1 MQLSAGISMPF
12 RDSLPIRLI
21 EDKLGCG
28 FWRRDVGADEMEWS
42 QGLFRLYGLD
52 PEKDRPSYTLMRET
66 QHPEDRL
73 NFQTIDGNVRSG
85 TLFDREYRVVLPCGG
100 TRRLAHR
107 GEVIFDFKGNPSF
120 DVAVVWNV
128 ADRPQLLDEV
138 LSEER
143 RVKVILEALDYFIAF
158 LRTDG
163 LHAVPGELLRQI
175 AFEKRTAF

>member
-1 MQLSAGISMPF
+1 MDF
-12 RDSLPIRLI
+12 RDSTPVRLI

-42 QGLFRLYGLD
+42 HGLYRLLGRD
-52 PEKDRPSYTLMRET
+52 PERDRASYTLLRNS

-73 NFQTIDGNVRSG
+73 TFDKIDGNVRAG

-107 GEVIFDFKGNPSF
+107 GEVICDRKGDPAY

-128 ADRPQLLDEV
+128 ADRDQLLDEV
-138 LSEER
+138 LADER
-143 RVKVILEALDYFIAF
+143 RVKVILEALELFMRY
-158 LRTDG
+158 LRTGG
-163 LHAVPGELLRQI
+163 LEPGFEHQAERLAAQASSRHA
-175 AFEKRTAF
+175 